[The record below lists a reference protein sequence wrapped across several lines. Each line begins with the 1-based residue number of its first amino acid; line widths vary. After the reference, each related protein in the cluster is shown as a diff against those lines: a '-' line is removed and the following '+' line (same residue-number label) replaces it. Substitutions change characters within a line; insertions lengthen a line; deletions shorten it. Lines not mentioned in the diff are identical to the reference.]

1 MFDRMETIGLQLVGP
16 QYPAGRRAT
25 TTPDY
30 HLPPDSRNVPT
41 YRTVR
46 ETPATANRQLDYVFA
61 SKGFHKCV
69 RARAL
74 NGVDEWGPSD
84 HCRLVIEVA

>member
-1 MFDRMETIGLQLVGP
+1 MVQ
-16 QYPAGRRAT
+16 RALAHIDFAT
-25 TTPDY
+25 KLKLEAATLDA
-30 HLPPDSRNVPT
+30 DDGRNVPT
-41 YRTVR
+41 FRKPR
-46 ETPATANRQLDYVFA
+46 ETPATANLQLDYVFA
-61 SKGFHKCV
+61 SKGFHERV